1 MIHIIPLKKITS
13 PIRSE
18 KKLKSGV
25 KVCFTYFNNFEEHI
39 ISKLNPCDDDE
50 KDMYE
55 KAKKLCYE
63 IDKIIE
69 IDYDN
74 ITDKIRNYIEKKF
87 RKVQKNIS
95 YTSHPV
101 PIPPYILGIWLGD
114 GNSKTIALTNIDK
127 VIINEWHKYAEDN
140 NLYIRESD
148 KKERKTIVNDYET
161 QFVCCYYITSTND
174 PKIKNTIL
182 DEFKNL
188 DLINNKH
195 IPEIYLKNDE
205 STRLEL
211 LAGLIDTDGTLAKQ
225 SYEITQK
232 NEKLSNNIVELC
244 KSLGFDTKISRCN
257 KKCTNSKNKNHNGV
271 YYRINISINQ
281 ITPIIPLRCER
292 KKQKEIYRHI
302 HNSRRNK
309 EPIHWTNELDKEL
322 YITVKSFQE
331 IEPNQRIP
339 WTMLEKF
346 NPNLPINKSEAFRT
360 RYDKYI
366 KKQKEF
372 NNITDRL
379 DFNPIEQSWMD
390 NYNAIYDIWNNHN
403 NEGYS
408 EKLLSEQLSNWFQQ
422 QKKYSIE
429 SNFYKCKRE
438 LLNKLIDIKPTSHRS
453 QILNTLENIKNSI
466 ISGNYDGNIILLDNN
481 KLYIP
486 VNSIYENIKI
496 GQQINGIKDILHHN
510 DEEINYDIFKT
521 KTELVETFNYI
532 LDDYHLDKAECRK
545 DTIIQYDIN
554 NNIIKEYL
562 SCKDAAETLKKDN
575 EIKSVDNGRRLISNA
590 CKNNNICY
598 NYYWRYWLEVHKNN
612 NY

>member
-1 MIHIIPLKKITS
+1 MIHIIPLKKITH
-13 PIRSE
+13 PIRRE

-25 KVCFTYFNNFEEHI
+25 KVYFSYFNNFEEHI

-55 KAKKLCYE
+55 KAKKLCYKF
-63 IDKIIE
+63 DKIIE

-74 ITDKIRNYIEKKF
+74 ISDKTRNYIEKNF
-87 RKVQKNIS
+87 RKVQKKI
-95 YTSHPV
+95 YHTSHPV

-114 GNSKTIALTNIDK
+114 GHSCTIGLTNIDK
-127 VIINEWHKYAEDN
+127 VIINEWSKYAEDN

-161 QFVCCYYITSTND
+161 EFVCSYYIRSRNNC
-174 PKIKNTIL
+174 KIKNTIL
-182 DEFKNL
+182 YEFKKL

-205 STRLEL
+205 ISRLEL
-211 LAGLIDTDGTLAKQ
+211 LAGLIDTDGTLAFQ

-281 ITPIIPLRCER
+281 ITPIIPLKCER
-292 KKQKEIYRHI
+292 KKQKGTYRHI
-302 HNSRRNK
+302 CNSRRNK
-309 EPIHWTNELDKEL
+309 EPINWSNELDKEL

-346 NPNLPINKSEAFRT
+346 NSNLPSNKSEAFRA

-366 KKQKEF
+366 KIQEEF
-372 NNITDRL
+372 NNITERL
-379 DFNPIEQSWMD
+379 HFNPIEKDWMD

-403 NEGYS
+403 NKGHN
-408 EKLLSEQLSNWFQQ
+408 EKLLSKELSNWFQN
-422 QKKYSIE
+422 QKKHLIE
-429 SNFYKCKRE
+429 TSFYKSKKE
-438 LLNKLIDIKPTSHRS
+438 LLNKLIDIQPTSHRS

-466 ISGNYDGNIILLDNN
+466 ITGNYYGNIILLDTN

-486 VNSIYENIKI
+486 GNSVYDNIKI
-496 GQQINGIKDILHHN
+496 GKKIAEIKYILHHN

-545 DTIIQYDIN
+545 DKIIQYDIN

-562 SCKDAAETLKKDN
+562 SCRDAAETLKKNN
-575 EIKSVDNGRRLISNA
+575 EIKSVDNGKRLISNA

>member
-1 MIHIIPLKKITS
+1 MIHIVPLKKITN
-13 PIRSE
+13 PNRHE

-63 IDKIIE
+63 FDKIIE

-74 ITDKIRNYIEKKF
+74 ISDKTRNYIEKNF
-87 RKVQKNIS
+87 RKVKKKI
-95 YTSHPV
+95 YHTSHPV

-114 GNSKTIALTNIDK
+114 GNSKNIGLTNIDK
-127 VIINEWHKYAEDN
+127 VIINEWCKYAEDN
-140 NLYIRESD
+140 NLYIRVSG
-148 KKERKTIVNDYET
+148 KKERKTIVKDYET
-161 QFVCCYYITSTND
+161 EFVCCYHITSTND
-174 PKIKNTIL
+174 CKIKNTIL
-182 DEFKNL
+182 DEFKKL
-188 DLINNKH
+188 HLINNKH

-205 STRLEL
+205 ISRLEL
-211 LAGLIDTDGTLAKQ
+211 LAGLIDTDGSLVSQ

-244 KSLGFDTKISRCN
+244 KSLGFDTKISLSN

-292 KKQKEIYRHI
+292 KKQKEIYHHI
-302 HNSRRNK
+302 RNSRHNK
-309 EPIHWTNELDKEL
+309 ELINWTNELDKEL

-331 IEPNQRIP
+331 MEPNQRIP

-346 NPNLPINKSEAFRT
+346 NPNLPSNKSEAFRA

-366 KKQKEF
+366 KNQEEF
-372 NNITDRL
+372 NNITERL
-379 DFNPIEQSWMD
+379 KFILIEEDWMN
-390 NYNAIYDIWNNHN
+390 NYNAIYDIWNNHCN
-403 NEGYS
+403 KGHN
-408 EKLLSEQLSNWFQQ
+408 EKLLSKELATWFQN
-422 QKKYSIE
+422 QKSYSKE
-429 SNFYKCKRE
+429 TTFYKSKKE
-438 LLNKLIDIKPTSHRS
+438 LLNKLIDIQPTSHRS
-453 QILNTLENIKNSI
+453 QILNILENIKNSI
-466 ISGNYDGNIILLDNN
+466 ISDNYYGNIILLDNN

-486 VNSIYENIKI
+486 GNSIYENIKI
-496 GQQINGIKDILHHN
+496 GQQINGIKNILHNN

-545 DTIIQYDIN
+545 DKIIQYDIN

-562 SCKDAAETLKKDN
+562 SCKDAAETLKKNN
-575 EIKSVDNGRRLISNA
+575 EIKSVGNGKRFISNA

-598 NYYWRYWLEVHKNN
+598 NYYWRYWLDVHKNN